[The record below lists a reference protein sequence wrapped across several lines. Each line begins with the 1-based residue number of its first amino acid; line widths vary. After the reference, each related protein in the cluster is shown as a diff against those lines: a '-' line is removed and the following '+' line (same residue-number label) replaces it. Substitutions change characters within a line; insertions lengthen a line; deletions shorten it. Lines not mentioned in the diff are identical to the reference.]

1 MLQGWRGWVKLGV
14 EGQRVG
20 RAVSGSRADGAN
32 SFCRGLHGYR
42 RTFVET
48 ILFTS
53 EEERAQWVVKKLAEG

>member
-1 MLQGWRGWVKLGV
+1 MKLGV

-32 SFCRGLHGYR
+32 SFCGGLHGYGW
-42 RTFVET
+42 TFVET

-53 EEERAQWVVKKLAEG
+53 EEERAQWVVKK